1 MLVLLVLIKIDRNN
15 IWFQNSTIGLCFMQ
29 AFLNCHGVTQICAHF
44 FTMKVNLGY
53 EAF

>member
-1 MLVLLVLIKIDRNN
+1 
-15 IWFQNSTIGLCFMQ
+15 MQ

-53 EAF
+53 EAFYVIFLKTDTI